1 MKKIILL
8 SFFSLVALFAVAQNN
23 TMPAS
28 LLKLLTVGNV
38 INRCYV
44 DEINEDEIVEEGIRS
59 MLKKLDPHS
68 TYTDPKETKTL
79 LEEMQGSFG
88 GIGIQFNMLD
98 DTLYVI
104 RATAGGP
111 SARAGIKAGDRI
123 VSVNDTAIAGVKM
136 ERSDIMSRLRGV
148 ECTKLTVQVKRAG
161 VPGLLPFSLVR
172 AKIAMESVDVAY
184 MVDKKVGYIR
194 ITSFGA
200 NTHKEFVTKLDSLK
214 ERGMKSLILD
224 LQGNGG
230 GYLTAAVDIANEF
243 LERTNLVVYTE
254 GRTSPRYEHLA
265 QGGGRFTQGNLVVLV
280 DETSASAA
288 EILAGAVQDWDRGII
303 VGRRTYGKGLVQR
316 PFPLPDN
323 SMVRL
328 TIARY
333 YTPTGRCIQK
343 PYGDSIKYHDDLMNR
358 YNSGE
363 LTNADS
369 HFFPDSLKKSTL
381 RLGRAVYGGGGIMP
395 DYFVPLDTLRYTA
408 YHRQLARKGSI
419 VMTALRYVDAHRA
432 EILAAYPTV
441 EEFDA
446 RFKPDSAF
454 VRELRLQ
461 AGRDSIQAPT
471 AEEFEKSLPEVTRQ
485 FRALV
490 ARDLWNTTEAM
501 QLHNRDNDFF
511 KKGYELIKQRNV
523 DNLLLKKTDAN
534 KKPAKKVVK
543 ESAYKKVRK
552 FLLGS

>member
-148 ECTKLTVQVKRAG
+148 EGTKLNVQVKRAG

-172 AKIAMESVDVAY
+172 GKIAMESVDVAY

-432 EILAAYPTV
+432 EILAEYPTV

-523 DNLLLKKTDAN
+523 DNLLLKKTDAD

>member
-1 MKKIILL
+1 M
-8 SFFSLVALFAVAQNN
+8 ALFAVAQNN

-148 ECTKLTVQVKRAG
+148 EGTKLNVQVKRAG

-363 LTNADS
+363 LTNSDS

-419 VMTALRYVDAHRA
+419 VMTALRYVDAYRS
-432 EILAAYPTV
+432 EILAAYPTI

-523 DNLLLKKTDAN
+523 DNLLLKKTDAD
-534 KKPAKKVVK
+534 KKPEKKVVK